1 MRKLLTW
8 VIVTVGIAAL
18 VRKLRR
24 RGDEDTWTTDTP
36 PAADDPA
43 DELRQRLAST
53 RDADSDP
60 GDASPKVEDA
70 APKVEEAA
78 PSADPPTPEPTVEPS
93 IDERRTEVHDEGR
106 AAIDEMRKSAED

>member
-24 RGDEDTWTTDTP
+24 RGDEETWTTDAP
-36 PAADDPA
+36 PDADDPA

-53 RDADSDP
+53 RDADSAP

-70 APKVEEAA
+70 AP
-78 PSADPPTPEPTVEPS
+78 PADPPTPEPTVEPS

>member
-1 MRKLLTW
+1 VRKLLTW
-8 VIVTVGIAAL
+8 IIVSVGIAAL

-24 RGDEDTWTTDTP
+24 RRGEDASTADVP
-36 PAADDPA
+36 SDADDPA

-53 RDADSDP
+53 RVADPEPAAEAPLVENADP
-60 GDASPKVEDA
+60 PV
-70 APKVEEAA
+70 
-78 PSADPPTPEPTVEPS
+78 DPPTPEPTVEPS